1 VRSSAD
7 RDCAEISPLDQGAAD
22 YYDATNRDL
31 RYATNASGTWS
42 SRAVDTVGDVGLST
56 SIGVDAGGV
65 VHIAYLSAS
74 QYAGAQP
81 LKYATNAGGEFATWE
96 IDYACPG
103 MAACGTRAPSRNSG
117 EHGGLRSTEMHGVE
131 RPRPLLG

>member
-7 RDCAEISPLDQGAAD
+7 RDRAEISPLDQGAAD

-56 SIGVDAGGV
+56 SIAVDAGGV

-74 QYAGAQP
+74 QYTGAQP

-103 MAACGTRAPSRNSG
+103 MDGYADTSLAVGPD
-117 EHGGLRSTEMHGVE
+117 GGVHILYHCRDLRYATN
-131 RPRPLLG
+131 R